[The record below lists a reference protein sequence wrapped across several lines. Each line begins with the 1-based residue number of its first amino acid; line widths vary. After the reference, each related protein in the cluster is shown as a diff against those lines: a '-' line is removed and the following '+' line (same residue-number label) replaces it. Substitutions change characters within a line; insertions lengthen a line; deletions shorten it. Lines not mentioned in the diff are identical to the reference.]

1 MSLQKP
7 KIPVIFLAFAN
18 ERSQDGF
25 LRKLTTEMKKIMN
38 ALEPAI
44 QQGRCQLKILPSAT
58 QEEIAAVFQDEW
70 YQDRIWIF
78 HYGGHADEDEL
89 WLETDTGNNQSFFS
103 LGLARFLGAQ
113 DGLKLVFLNGC
124 ATEEHGKLLL
134 AEKIPAVIATSRKI
148 LDAQALQ
155 FSETFYHGL
164 AGGASIQEAF
174 QEAEGMLLG
183 TYGDKAFGKSETH
196 RSIFWEDEEKVPES
210 GDLPWRLFLQEN
222 ASWFPAQW
230 RLFHELKEPEAQKE
244 ISSEAFL
251 GEEFNNYRI
260 TEFLGNG
267 SLGAVYKALHTEMN
281 EERAIKIT
289 HNVLKGYELVKSA
302 LVAGSKGLASI
313 KHPNVMDFYDVGELT
328 LYGQKRLYMA
338 MEIVR
343 GERLD
348 KIDYQPYRED
358 YKVFLELALQLAAGL
373 EAAHKT
379 SFEDE
384 TGTPRE
390 GIIHGNLKTRK
401 ILFNQKGT
409 PKITDFMFTDLSRSS
424 NIVFDI
430 PELVQIRDRTEKLE
444 DYFAPELIQGFS
456 SVNRQ
461 TDIYSLGAI
470 YFEIL
475 TGTTIA
481 GQEFLTVDDMHKT
494 LRATTH
500 NYPRSI
506 SKAIFKSLRKQPAE
520 RYQDVSELIG
530 ELLVPTSWLKKLKY
544 WFKRK

>member
-1 MSLQKP
+1 MSQLKP

-25 LRKLTTEMKKIMN
+25 LRKLTTELKHIMN
-38 ALEPAI
+38 ALEPAV
-44 QQGRCQLKILPSAT
+44 QTGRCQLKILPAAT

-89 WLETDTGNNQSFFS
+89 WLETESGNNQSFFS
-103 LGLARFLGAQ
+103 MGLARFLGAQ
-113 DGLKLVFLNGC
+113 EGLKLVFLNGC
-124 ATEEHGKLLL
+124 ATGDHARLLL
-134 AEKIPAVIATSRKI
+134 AEKIPAVIGTSRKI
-148 LDAQALQ
+148 LDDQALQ
-155 FSETFYHGL
+155 FSETFYKGL

-174 QEAEGMLLG
+174 QEAEGILLG
-183 TYGDKAFGKSETH
+183 THGNAAFGKRDGH
-196 RSIFWEDEEKVPES
+196 RSLFWEEEPQVETP
-210 GDLPWRLFLQEN
+210 DLPWRLFLQEN

-230 RLFHELKEPEAQKE
+230 RLFHEFKEPEKQEEIKE
-244 ISSEAFL
+244 EAFV

-267 SLGAVYKALHTEMN
+267 TLGAVFKAVHTEMN

-289 HNVLKGYELVKSA
+289 HNVLKGYDLVKSA

-313 KHPNVMDFYDVGELT
+313 KHANVMDLYDVGEVT
-328 LYGQKRLYMA
+328 LYGQKRLYLV
-338 MEIVR
+338 MEIVK

-348 KIDYQPYRED
+348 KTDHTKYRED
-358 YKVFLELALQLAAGL
+358 HHLFTELALQLAAGL

-379 SFEDE
+379 NFEDE

-401 ILFNQKGT
+401 ILFDIKGI
-409 PKITDFMFTDLSRSS
+409 PKITDFMFTDLSRSQ

-430 PELVQIRDRTEKLE
+430 PEVVQIRDRAERLD
-444 DYFAPELIQGFS
+444 DYFAPEVIQGFS

-470 YFEIL
+470 FFEIL
-475 TGTTIA
+475 TGRSIA
-481 GQEFLTVDDMHKT
+481 DFDFQTVDDLHRFLKT
-494 LRATTH
+494 TT
-500 NYPRSI
+500 NNFPRSI
-506 SKAIFKSLRKQPAE
+506 SKTIFRSVQEQPAD
-520 RYQDVSELIG
+520 RYREVSEMIA
-530 ELLVPTSWLKKLKY
+530 ELLAPTSWLKKIKY
-544 WFKRK
+544 WFRRK